1 MWQNVQCWC
10 IWEGFYPVLFSCCM
24 LCHLK
29 TLRAKVAILGPW
41 RENRENGSSVI
52 QRFRASVLLSCLI
65 HQPWN
70 HPSCKRFI
78 TWGNKCPYLDILLLT
93 KVSCYTSAIKQDNAV
108 ICFSHLSITWS
119 KSASKEKKVIGPNLV
134 FDHVMSS
141 PARS

>member
-52 QRFRASVLLSCLI
+52 QSISITELLNSPTLE
-65 HQPWN
+65 P
-70 HPSCKRFI
+70 PSCKRFI
-78 TWGNKCPYLDILLLT
+78 T
-93 KVSCYTSAIKQDNAV
+93 
-108 ICFSHLSITWS
+108 
-119 KSASKEKKVIGPNLV
+119 
-134 FDHVMSS
+134 
-141 PARS
+141 